1 MVALIDILFWFSSL
15 YILPFWL
22 MMWFAPTHERTAA
35 LMRNEWVYLA
45 PLAAAYTIAVLP
57 NLLDIFIQL
66 GSDMPTPDIVVGLF
80 SEREVILIGWLHYLA
95 FDLFVGRW
103 TWQRLVATQKPI
115 YISMPVLVL
124 SMMVA
129 PLGALLG
136 LLVTR
141 EYNEDGADTTQR
153 NGLNQWR
160 SFLRLTPERRC
171 KRGPP
176 TRWSDIPKVFAWI
189 FSIFRSSSRDDE
201 VFHCNLVGFH
211 VDLFFVDGQHF

>member
-1 MVALIDILFWFSSL
+1 MRDMVALIDALFWFSSL

-35 LMRNEWVYLA
+35 MLRSEWVYLA
-45 PLAAAYTIAVLP
+45 PLAAAYTIAVIP

-103 TWQRLVATQKPI
+103 TWQRLVATEKPI

-141 EYNEDGADTTQR
+141 EYSEDGEDTT
-153 NGLNQWR
+153 
-160 SFLRLTPERRC
+160 PAM
-171 KRGPP
+171 
-176 TRWSDIPKVFAWI
+176 V
-189 FSIFRSSSRDDE
+189 
-201 VFHCNLVGFH
+201 
-211 VDLFFVDGQHF
+211 

>member
-1 MVALIDILFWFSSL
+1 MVTLIDALFWFSSL

-35 LMRNEWVYLA
+35 LMRSEWVYLA
-45 PLAAAYTIAVLP
+45 PLAVAYTIAVLP

-103 TWQRLVATQKPI
+103 TWQRLVATGQPI
-115 YISMPVLVL
+115 YVSMPVLL
-124 SMMVA
+124 FSMMVA

-136 LLVTR
+136 MLATR
-141 EYNEDGADTTQR
+141 DYNEDKGNSEA
-153 NGLNQWR
+153 
-160 SFLRLTPERRC
+160 
-171 KRGPP
+171 
-176 TRWSDIPKVFAWI
+176 VAA
-189 FSIFRSSSRDDE
+189 
-201 VFHCNLVGFH
+201 
-211 VDLFFVDGQHF
+211 

>member
-141 EYNEDGADTTQR
+141 EYSEDVADTT
-153 NGLNQWR
+153 
-160 SFLRLTPERRC
+160 PAM
-171 KRGPP
+171 
-176 TRWSDIPKVFAWI
+176 V
-189 FSIFRSSSRDDE
+189 
-201 VFHCNLVGFH
+201 
-211 VDLFFVDGQHF
+211 